1 MVTETNANLIFCVQH
16 LVMVRLIEY
25 RFDFDSIR
33 LIKIE
38 IEKVPALINRNRIN
52 LIFYN
57 RTITNSVSHIICDR
71 VILQILIQ
79 HFHREK
85 SEIINNCTTVKSK
98 PH

>member
-38 IEKVPALINRNRIN
+38 IEKVPALIN
-52 LIFYN
+52 
-57 RTITNSVSHIICDR
+57 
-71 VILQILIQ
+71 
-79 HFHREK
+79 
-85 SEIINNCTTVKSK
+85 
-98 PH
+98 